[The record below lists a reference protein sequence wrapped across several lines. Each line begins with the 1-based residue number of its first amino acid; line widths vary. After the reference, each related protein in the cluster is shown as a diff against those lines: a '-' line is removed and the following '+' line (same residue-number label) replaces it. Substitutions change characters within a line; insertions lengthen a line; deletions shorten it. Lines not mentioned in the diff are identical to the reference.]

1 MMKYKKIHIN
11 ARDEVLRKI
20 DLLNRS
26 TKRLE
31 SMILMDRSVATLRI
45 LRREVWIHWKRSTEL
60 LVMLYW
66 RKRHD
71 L

>member
-45 LRREVWIHWKRSTEL
+45 LRREVWIHWKRSTEI

>member
-1 MMKYKKIHIN
+1 MKYKKIHIN

-45 LRREVWIHWKRSTEL
+45 LRREVWIHWKRSTEI